1 MVWLFLRSTDWIV
14 VSCFHFFCLFLLS
27 NVVVSFLQLLFS
39 VVQLLIFLIVL
50 IGFQSFSCLIS
61 QIVVSSIFNFL
72 ILFDKFQLFFN
83 PSVVLIVFS
92 SCAASILLIL
102 SVSPFF
108 HLSFFRIFCAFNLWE
123 FNCCLFHQLFQSFQ
137 CLHLFDHLNCLHV
150 SFIVSFILFRH
161 FSIVSIHSFNCFIC
175 WSFFNCFNS
184 MRSELDAVEFILD
197 C

>member
-1 MVWLFLRSTDWIV
+1 LVWLFLRSTDWIV
-14 VSCFHFFCLFLLS
+14 VSCFQFLLLVS
-27 NVVVSFLQLLFS
+27 PIKCCCFVSSVVVFSF
-39 VVQLLIFLIVL
+39 QLLIFLIVL

-92 SCAASILLIL
+92 SCAASILLIF

-161 FSIVSIHSFNCFIC
+161 FSIVSIHSFNH
-175 WSFFNCFNS
+175 SFVAHFQLFQFHAIGARRC
-184 MRSELDAVEFILD
+184 
-197 C
+197 

>member
-1 MVWLFLRSTDWIV
+1 MLMFRFFSCCFQFPIVDIFNCFDW
-14 VSCFHFFCLFLLS
+14 
-27 NVVVSFLQLLFS
+27 FS
-39 VVQLLIFLIVL
+39 IVQLFD
-50 IGFQSFSCLIS
+50 FSDCF
-61 QIVVSSIFNFL
+61 SSIFNFL

-161 FSIVSIHSFNCFIC
+161 FSIVSIHSFNHFIC

-184 MRSELDAVEFILD
+184 MRSELDVVEFILD